1 MVRKA
6 PPSKNLRP
14 KPPAAKA
21 PSKEVKSAKKPAPPT
36 KSAPAGK
43 PVAAAK
49 PAPAAK
55 AVAPTKPAAPV
66 KAAAP
71 AKPAKAKDAKPPKKD
86 TKGLSAKGIAPRNA
100 DSPPKK
106 KRAKSGG
113 VRLKAY
119 WGVFNQIMKRVAVF
133 EYADRKQADKK
144 AGELGAGGKTPHFVQ
159 LVKEVIRDAD

>member
-14 KPPAAKA
+14 KPQPAKA
-21 PSKEVKSAKKPAPPT
+21 PSTEVKSAKKPAPPT
-36 KSAPAGK
+36 KSAPA
-43 PVAAAK
+43 AK
-49 PAPAAK
+49 PAPVAK
-55 AVAPTKPAAPV
+55 AVAPVKPAPPA

-71 AKPAKAKDAKPPKKD
+71 AKAAKPSKDAKPPKKD
-86 TKGLSAKGIAPRNA
+86 TKGLSAKGVAPRNA
-100 DSPPKK
+100 DAPPKK

-119 WGVFNQIMKRVAVF
+119 WGVFNQMMKRVAVF

>member
-14 KPPAAKA
+14 KPQPAKA

-36 KSAPAGK
+36 KSAPA
-43 PVAAAK
+43 AK
-49 PAPAAK
+49 PAPVAK
-55 AVAPTKPAAPV
+55 AVAPVKPAAPAKV
-66 KAAAP
+66 AAP
-71 AKPAKAKDAKPPKKD
+71 TKAAKPPKKD
-86 TKGLSAKGIAPRNA
+86 TKGLSSKGVAPRNA
-100 DSPPKK
+100 DAPPKK

-119 WGVFNQIMKRVAVF
+119 WGVFNQMMKRVAVF

>member
-14 KPPAAKA
+14 KPQPAKA

-36 KSAPAGK
+36 KSAPA
-43 PVAAAK
+43 AK
-49 PAPAAK
+49 PAPVAK
-55 AVAPTKPAAPV
+55 AVAPVKPAAPAKV
-66 KAAAP
+66 AAP
-71 AKPAKAKDAKPPKKD
+71 TKAAKPPKKD
-86 TKGLSAKGIAPRNA
+86 TKGLSAKGVAPRNA
-100 DSPPKK
+100 DAPPKK

-119 WGVFNQIMKRVAVF
+119 WGVFNQMMKRVAVF